1 MLDLVDESIS
11 PSRSILDW
19 SFQKEYKGS
28 RTEKMARQK
37 EFNREEALHRAMEV
51 FWMHG
56 YEGTSIQDLVEHM
69 RINRQS
75 IYDTFGDKHSLFL
88 QALDRYREIQSRKVF
103 EILDRPGSVK
113 RNLKLLFQEVVDK
126 SLSDEGRRG
135 CFVGNA
141 MSELSGRCKE
151 TAGRTCNSVAAA
163 ERTFQHALQRGREQ
177 GELSAVRDTRAVA
190 RFLYCNLQGLLL
202 LGKATRD
209 RKLLTDIVKVT
220 LSVLD

>member
-1 MLDLVDESIS
+1 
-11 PSRSILDW
+11 
-19 SFQKEYKGS
+19 
-28 RTEKMARQK
+28 MARQK
-37 EFNREEALHRAMEV
+37 EFDRDEVLHRAMEA
-51 FWMHG
+51 FWARG
-56 YEGTSIQDLVEHM
+56 YEGTSIQDLVKHM
-69 RINRQS
+69 GINRQS

-88 QALDRYREIQSRKVF
+88 QALDRYREIESRKVF

-126 SLSDEGRRG
+126 SLSEEGRRG

-151 TAGRTCNSVAAA
+151 TAGRTCNSVASA
-163 ERTFQHALQRGREQ
+163 EKTFQRALRRGQEQ

-190 RFLYCNLQGLLL
+190 RFLYSSLQGLLL

-209 RKLLTDIVKVT
+209 RQLLSDVVKVT